1 MLSLR
6 YPDDRA
12 DLVSLQPSRPKT
24 QGAFFRDCWYARAMP
39 AKTPNASRRIHCAM
53 DIKSPAVGK
62 VLRLSVESG
71 AQVARGDEVM
81 VIESMKVEIP
91 VKAPANGR
99 IAEFRVKPG
108 DQIQRNFV
116 LAVLES

>member
-1 MLSLR
+1 
-6 YPDDRA
+6 
-12 DLVSLQPSRPKT
+12 
-24 QGAFFRDCWYARAMP
+24 MP
-39 AKTPNASRRIHCAM
+39 AKTPRASRRIHCAM

-71 AQVARGDEVM
+71 APVVRGDELM

-99 IAEFRVKPG
+99 VAEFRVKPG

-116 LAVLES
+116 IAVLEV